1 MHCTSLFIHKTTLI
15 TQIPLVNELPWRV
28 WPIWIVK
35 YPNGHSATDHWLSI
49 GEKEGPL
56 FPNEARKW
64 IPPQFSYYSL
74 PTIHLPPY
82 TQTPILI
89 YPNPHSHLPNRHS
102 HIPKPPFSYTQ
113 TPILIYQTPNLKYP
127 TTPIR
132 MCHTHKPN
140 CNLLSKQT
148 GNEQCKKRKWK
159 AIVGLA

>member
-1 MHCTSLFIHKTTLI
+1 MHFTSLFIHKTTLI
-15 TQIPLVNELPWRV
+15 TQIPLVNQLPRRV
-28 WPIWIVK
+28 WPFWIVK
-35 YPNGHSATDHWLSI
+35 YPNGHPATDHWLSI

-89 YPNPHSHLPNRHS
+89 YPNPHSHLPNPHS

-113 TPILIYQTPNLKYP
+113 TPILIYQTPILKYP
-127 TTPIR
+127 TTPPIR
-132 MCHTHKPN
+132 LCHTHKPN
-140 CNLLSKQT
+140 YNLLSKQT
-148 GNEQCKKRKWK
+148 GSGQYKKNASEKR
-159 AIVGLA
+159 